1 MNRFNEVDM
10 VGKINIKA
18 KMREIAY
25 PDKTS
30 LCPPR
35 EKVKI
40 KGAQKGRQSKF
51 GRSTK

>member
-10 VGKINIKA
+10 AGKINIKA
-18 KMREIAY
+18 KLREIAY

-30 LCPPR
+30 LCPPK
-35 EKVKI
+35 EKVKT

-51 GRSTK
+51 GR